1 MSFKITKKKSR
12 NFRKKNKRK
21 ITAKGKKISELPK
34 KIIQYV
40 QNSPCPICLE
50 PLGKNWIKT
59 PCRHFFH
66 KHCLET
72 WCSRSIEC
80 PCPVCREKLP
90 YDFFDEEEP
99 LPLEGD
105 YDITNIGETPSFGD
119 VFGDIPIQRQ
129 NTPVGQGSPNMT
141 LQMEQVLGSVD
152 LDDPT
157 LLDIQTNPPRP
168 SRRDSDNSEGTGI
181 SKKTRRKKRKK
192 RRKNKKN

>member
-1 MSFKITKKKSR
+1 MPLKAKKKSR
-12 NFRKKNKRK
+12 KFRKKIKRK
-21 ITAKGKKISELPK
+21 ITAKGKRISELPK

-50 PLGKNWIKT
+50 ALGKNWIKT

-80 PCPVCREKLP
+80 ACPICREKIP

-99 LPLEGD
+99 LPLVGD
-105 YDITNIGETPSFGD
+105 YDITDIEETPSFVD
-119 VFGDIPIQRQ
+119 VFGDIPIPIQRQRQ
-129 NTPVGQGSPNMT
+129 NTPIITDDTTENMINDLANLNLATIPN
-141 LQMEQVLGSVD
+141 
-152 LDDPT
+152 
-157 LLDIQTNPPRP
+157 NAPRP

>member
-1 MSFKITKKKSR
+1 MSFKKTKKKSR

-21 ITAKGKKISELPK
+21 ITAKGKRISELPK

-72 WCSRSIEC
+72 WCIRSIDC
-80 PCPVCREKLP
+80 DCPVCRTEIP

-99 LPLEGD
+99 LPLVGD
-105 YDITNIGETPSFGD
+105 YDITDIGDTPSFVD
-119 VFGDIPIQRQ
+119 VFGDIPIQTQRQ
-129 NTPVGQGSPNMT
+129 NTPIIPDNTTENMIN
-141 LQMEQVLGSVD
+141 D
-152 LDDPT
+152 LANLNLADPT
-157 LLDIQTNPPRP
+157 LLTIPNNAPRP